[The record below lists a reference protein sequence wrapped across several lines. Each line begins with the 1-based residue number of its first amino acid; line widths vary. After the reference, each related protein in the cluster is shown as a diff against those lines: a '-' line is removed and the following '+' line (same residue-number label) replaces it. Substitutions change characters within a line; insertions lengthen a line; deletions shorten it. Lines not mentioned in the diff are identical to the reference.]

1 MFLTNKLL
9 YFKRIIMEQITYILF
24 GWLLGLLSPVIV
36 DKINSEYSKKQFFK
50 AACTELHDLQYRV
63 AIVCFMLGQRY
74 GKIDKEFL
82 LWIQPIINDYKGNET
97 NKTIKKLINSMLK
110 IDDNEFNAMIEHMR
124 AEPNMG
130 LGLKTFSADL
140 LESNITQ
147 ISKLPLELQIKIHEF
162 RNHLNTLNQEILVAK
177 DVHKMTFDSSLTD
190 ANHEIIS
197 EELIGKY
204 GFLQGMCKRVVDKIG
219 VVLSTTI

>member
-1 MFLTNKLL
+1 
-9 YFKRIIMEQITYILF
+9 MEQIAYIF
-24 GWLLGLLSPVIV
+24 IGWLLGLLSPVIV

-50 AACTELHDLQYRV
+50 AACAELHDLQYRV
-63 AIVCFMLGQRY
+63 AIVCFKLGQGY

-82 LWIQPIINDYKGNET
+82 LWLQPIINDYKGNEINIT
-97 NKTIKKLINSMLK
+97 LKKLINSMLK
-110 IDDNEFNAMIEHMR
+110 ADDNEFNDIIEHMR

-130 LGLKTFSADL
+130 LGLKTFSASF

-147 ISKLPLELQIKIHEF
+147 ISKLPLELQVKIHEF

-177 DVHKMTFDSSLTD
+177 DVHIMTFDSSLTD
-190 ANHEIIS
+190 ENHEILS
-197 EELIGKY
+197 KELVGKY
-204 GFLQGMCKRVVDKIG
+204 VFLQGMCKRVSDKIG